1 VDMVGHEAISDE
13 CHSVEV
19 YVLPQQ
25 LKLDPSIGI
34 AIQDEAPPVPT
45 LRHMVWDINGNH
57 TSESSH
63 DRKRYQESFLDAA
76 PDPHNRLDS
85 AAIFRRTLH
94 KDEKALIF
102 Y

>member
-1 VDMVGHEAISDE
+1 MVGHEAISDE

-19 YVLPQQ
+19 DVLPQQ
-25 LKLDPSIGI
+25 LKVDRSMGI

-63 DRKRYQESFLDAA
+63 DWKRYQESFRHAA
-76 PDPHNRLDS
+76 PAPHACLEICSDLSPHLLQR
-85 AAIFRRTLH
+85 
-94 KDEKALIF
+94 
-102 Y
+102 